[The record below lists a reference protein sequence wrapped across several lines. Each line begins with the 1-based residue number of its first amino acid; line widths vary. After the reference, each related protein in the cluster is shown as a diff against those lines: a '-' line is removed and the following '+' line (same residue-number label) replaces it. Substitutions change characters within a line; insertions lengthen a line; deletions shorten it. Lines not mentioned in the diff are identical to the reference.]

1 MFRQHPH
8 GCPKPLTISQS
19 SDNVWT
25 PTIFSSIS
33 LAFLFVFVFVLGG
46 GGWCFCGR
54 PALELPMPQFSL
66 TQLPRFLLSCKTS
79 FLEIQRGR
87 KWGHISCLDAK
98 PPCSLTHFSHFR
110 DHEIEALQSRCGQV
124 CRAEEQ
130 QRGPKGRLTL
140 QPQTPPSGTELPNAQ
155 VQELPQDCVLPPSP
169 SSLCRPAL
177 SKAESTGMLQGLV
190 GGRFHGFHQVQV
202 S

>member
-1 MFRQHPH
+1 MSSRLNEQLASIRGAGLTSVTRTKVSVFRRHPR

-33 LAFLFVFVFVLGG
+33 LAFLFVFFFRVFFFFGAFVAGQL
-46 GGWCFCGR
+46 
-54 PALELPMPQFSL
+54 LELAMPQFSL

-110 DHEIEALQSRCGQV
+110 DHEIEAFQSRCG
-124 CRAEEQ
+124 
-130 QRGPKGRLTL
+130 
-140 QPQTPPSGTELPNAQ
+140 
-155 VQELPQDCVLPPSP
+155 
-169 SSLCRPAL
+169 
-177 SKAESTGMLQGLV
+177 
-190 GGRFHGFHQVQV
+190 
-202 S
+202 